1 VTTAQEQTTLTTSE
15 HESSQQPA
23 GPELRTLPLDQLQ
36 PHPDNPRLTMREEV
50 VEAIAA
56 RLRETGRFEPVHALR
71 VRPLTDGYQIIAGH
85 HRREAAKRAGIAEIP
100 CWVQVLDDATAYM
113 ELAADN
119 NQGELTPL
127 EVGLHALGAVE
138 PGKGGRGQSGGISD
152 YARALGRNDSYM
164 RRLVAAARVYQV
176 VKPMFAGVDFGAK
189 TKHMAEISRAPEAYW
204 ATLVDRMTTGDWS
217 NDNTRL
223 AVDQVL
229 VQAPLNGDEISTF
242 IPDFQPR
249 KVYDEEALLQN
260 IQQFFSAQGQ
270 QAQTKVQCAV
280 GVADIVTAD
289 AVYEVKNPLTRD
301 RLFTAIGQ
309 VLLYRQAIDPLRHA
323 AVIGVGNGEL
333 TELINYAS
341 SIGVEVILW
350 NK

>member
-1 VTTAQEQTTLTTSE
+1 
-15 HESSQQPA
+15 
-23 GPELRTLPLDQLQ
+23 
-36 PHPDNPRLTMREEV
+36 
-50 VEAIAA
+50 
-56 RLRETGRFEPVHALR
+56 
-71 VRPLTDGYQIIAGH
+71 
-85 HRREAAKRAGIAEIP
+85 
-100 CWVQVLDDATAYM
+100 VQALDDATAYM

-127 EVGLHALGAVE
+127 EVGLHALGAVDL
-138 PGKGGRGQSGGISD
+138 GKGGRGQSGGISA
-152 YARALGRNDSYM
+152 YARHIGRSDGYIGKM
-164 RRLVAAARVYQV
+164 VAAARVYQV
-176 VKPMFAGVDFGAK
+176 VKPMFTGVDFGEK
-189 TKHMAEISRAPEAYW
+189 TKHLYEISRAPEAYW
-204 ATLVDRMTTGDWS
+204 ATLADRMTTGDWS
-217 NDNTRL
+217 VDNTRL

-249 KVYDEEALLQN
+249 EVYDEEALLQN